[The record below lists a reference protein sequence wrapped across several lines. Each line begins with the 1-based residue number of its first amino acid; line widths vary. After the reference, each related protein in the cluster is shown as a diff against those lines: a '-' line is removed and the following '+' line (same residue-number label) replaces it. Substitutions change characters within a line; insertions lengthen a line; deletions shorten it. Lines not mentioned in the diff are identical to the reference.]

1 MDNTKIIFKAKA
13 YEGENKIISGIRI
26 ANVYSSDSPEATIL
40 IQEDGTA
47 ELSLGLVPGMI
58 GPTGATGSV
67 GDIGPTGA
75 TGKTGSIGPTGEGFG
90 VYKTYQSI
98 SDMEADSDNVPAGK
112 FVLIASNVEDPDNS
126 KLYVKNT
133 EGSFTFETDMSGAQG
148 IKGDTGPVGPTGAT
162 GAIGPTGAVGPTGAQ
177 GPPGETG
184 EGTLGPTGPV
194 GPTGATG
201 VKGDIGPVGPTG
213 TKGNTGPVGPTGATG
228 ASNSKSTGIGD
239 GFSID
244 LSVESDF
251 DFGDLDT

>member
-26 ANVYSSDSPEATIL
+26 ANVYSSDRPEATIL

-47 ELSLGLVPGMI
+47 ELSLGLVPGTI
-58 GPTGATGSV
+58 GPTGATGPI
-67 GDIGPTGA
+67 GPIGPTGS

-98 SDMEADSDNVPAGK
+98 SDMEADADNVPAGK
-112 FVLIASNVEDPDNS
+112 FVLIASTVEDPDNS

-148 IKGDTGPVGPTGAT
+148 IKGDTGPVGPVGPTGAD
-162 GAIGPTGAVGPTGAQ
+162 GAAGEKGPTGAVGPTGADGVQ
-177 GPPGETG
+177 
-184 EGTLGPTGPV
+184 
-194 GPTGATG
+194 GPTGA
-201 VKGDIGPVGPTG
+201 
-213 TKGNTGPVGPTGATG
+213 KGNTGPVGPTGATG

-251 DFGDLDT
+251 DFGDLDA